1 MKTFIFAIGGTG
13 VRVLKSLTML
23 LASGVKGTS
32 TDNEII
38 PIVIDYDGD
47 NGDTKL
53 TQDILECYQ
62 KIHENAYKEK
72 KQSHQEHFFCTPIK
86 SLGEIVN
93 DPAII
98 AKEYRYGI
106 PLEGIDNGTTF
117 SGYINYDSLDVS
129 NNTIPTR
136 RLVES
141 LYSSKYKNENI
152 NEDDMRAELH
162 MNLRHGF
169 RGNPNIG
176 CVVTKQLTENKALQQ
191 LQGQIGEGDKVFIIG
206 SIFGGTGASGI
217 PMVLDFF
224 KTGNNQGTFENTKV
238 GVLAVT
244 PYFNLIKV
252 DEEKSPIDSNTFIA
266 KTKAALKAYEDT
278 VYKLADAVYM
288 VGDDQTNAQFKNIEG
303 GDDQKNNAHIV
314 ELIGAMMA
322 LDFIQRGDNELS
334 HSFYQ
339 FGLKNNHDAST
350 NLVYDDFY
358 EQTTKPYFDPM
369 ARFVLFKHF
378 CETYVLKKPWEQND
392 TWGEPT
398 GLKDS
403 LDFMKSNF
411 AAFFEYFAEWI
422 GQLENIK
429 YRPFKLFNLNKK
441 DYDDLFDYNRGGSI
455 DESKIR
461 TYLGESTTEIETNGV
476 KNEEFYKGHPD
487 ELFMVNA
494 HNALARM

>member
-1 MKTFIFAIGGTG
+1 MRTFIFAIGGTG

-62 KIHENAYKEK
+62 KIHERVYKGEK
-72 KQSHQEHFFCTPIK
+72 KSHKEHFFCTPIK
-86 SLGEIVN
+86 SLGELVN
-93 DPAII
+93 DPDII
-98 AKEYRYGI
+98 AEEFRYGI
-106 PLEGIDNGTTF
+106 PLEGIDNSTTF
-117 SGYINYDSLDVS
+117 SSYINYDSLNVS

-136 RLVES
+136 RLLES

-152 NEDDMRAELH
+152 NRDDMRAELH

-176 CVVTKQLTENKALQQ
+176 CVVTKQLTGNKALQQ

-224 KTGNNQGTFENTKV
+224 KTGDNQNTFQHNKV

-252 DEEKSPIDSNTFIA
+252 DETESPIDSNTFIA

-288 VGDDQTNAQFKNIEG
+288 VGDDQTKAQFQNIEG
-303 GDDQKNNAHIV
+303 GDEQKNNAHIV

-322 LDFIQRGDNELS
+322 LDFIERGDDELS
-334 HSFYQ
+334 NSFYQ

-350 NLVYDDFY
+350 NLEYDDFY
-358 EQTTKPYFDPM
+358 EQTTTPYFDPM

-378 CETYVLKKPWEQND
+378 CETYVLKKSWEQND
-392 TWGEPT
+392 TWGEST
-398 GLKDS
+398 GLKES
-403 LDFMKSNF
+403 LDFMTTNF
-411 AAFFEYFAEWI
+411 GAFFKYFAEWI
-422 GQLENIK
+422 NQLENPDF
-429 YRPFKLFNLNKK
+429 RPFKLFNLNKK
-441 DYDDLFDYNRGGSI
+441 NYNELFAYDRGGSI
-455 DESKIR
+455 DENKIR
-461 TYLGESTTEIETNGV
+461 TYLGESTTEQETNGV

-487 ELFMVNA
+487 ELFMVNV